1 MRRGLIAAL
10 VAAAML
16 AGCGGGGATESS
28 QAGAP
33 RAFYGVISAE
43 PLPGAA
49 ELARMGRGR
58 VGTLRINLAWGSV
71 QSSPG
76 APYDWSHY
84 DPVIAGAARNGIR
97 VLATVYSSPTWAEP
111 SPEYPPLGNR
121 MAQFQDFVRAAVGR
135 YGTRG
140 TFWREHPDVPRLPV
154 TDWQVWNEPNSPLFW
169 KPKPDPAA
177 YLELLRGFD
186 SAARG
191 ADPQAQIVLGGLFPT
206 PRGGLTMRD
215 FMTALYRDRAQNL
228 FDAAAIHP
236 YAANPED
243 ALASTAELRGVMD
256 RSGDADGRIWIS
268 EVGWASG
275 GRPSG
280 LTVGAQ
286 EQADVPHPDLR
297 ARRSGPRA
305 ARAGRRDLVLAER
318 HPRPALARPLRALR
332 AERLC
337 EAGMGHVYEPHWRQ
351 GVDHRTRA
359 VKPSSSHRSSS
370 RRQPIQE
377 QMDDGLGRRF
387 ETSLLPWAVGL
398 EVDR

>member
-10 VAAAML
+10 VAATML
-16 AGCGGGGATESS
+16 AGCGGGGHGSS
-28 QAGAP
+28 QASAP

-76 APYDWSHY
+76 ASYDWSHY

-111 SPEYPPLGNR
+111 SPEYPPLGSR

-135 YGTRG
+135 YGTGG

-206 PRGGLTMRD
+206 PRGGIDDARLHD
-215 FMTALYRDRAQNL
+215 GAL
-228 FDAAAIHP
+228 P
-236 YAANPED
+236 
-243 ALASTAELRGVMD
+243 
-256 RSGDADGRIWIS
+256 
-268 EVGWASG
+268 
-275 GRPSG
+275 
-280 LTVGAQ
+280 
-286 EQADVPHPDLR
+286 
-297 ARRSGPRA
+297 GPRP
-305 ARAGRRDLVLAER
+305 GPVRRCGDPPVRRESS
-318 HPRPALARPLRALR
+318 
-332 AERLC
+332 
-337 EAGMGHVYEPHWRQ
+337 
-351 GVDHRTRA
+351 RTR
-359 VKPSSSHRSSS
+359 S
-370 RRQPIQE
+370 RRPQSC
-377 QMDDGLGRRF
+377 G
-387 ETSLLPWAVGL
+387 A
-398 EVDR
+398 